1 MKTRTIFGIKI
12 GAPAIAAV
20 AAAGIVLAGGG
31 VYSILNA
38 TAFNTTPQT
47 ISSGTI
53 KLELADNGVG
63 FSTNIANMAPTDVV
77 NRYVSLTN
85 SGTLAAVNQ
94 TLTVTATGSTLL
106 TTSAVKGL
114 AATVD
119 KCSVAWTPG
128 TGVCSGTTT
137 NLVPSTPLS
146 TLIGAPAT
154 LQATVASGNV
164 LNLKISVT
172 LPDQTETTTNGVL
185 PVGTIQGLS
194 TDLTWTFNED
204 QRAGTTTNS

>member
-1 MKTRTIFGIKI
+1 MKTRTLFGIKI
-12 GAPAIAAV
+12 GAPLTATVAAV
-20 AAAGIVLAGGG
+20 GLVLAGGG
-31 VYSILNA
+31 VYSLLNA
-38 TAFNTTPQT
+38 TAFNTTAQT
-47 ISSGTI
+47 VTSGTL
-53 KLELADNGVG
+53 KLELANNGVG
-63 FSTNIANMAPTDVV
+63 FSTNISNIAPTDVV

-85 SGTLAAVNQ
+85 SGTLAAVDQ
-94 TLTVTATGSTLL
+94 TLTVSATGSTLL

-137 NLVPSTPLS
+137 NLVPSTPLA
-146 TLIGAPAT
+146 TLIGSPAT
-154 LQATVASGNV
+154 LQATVAAGNV

-172 LPDQTETTTNGVL
+172 LPDQNETTTNGTL

-194 TDLTWTFNED
+194 TDITWTFDEE
-204 QRAGTTTNS
+204 QRAGITTNS